1 MYRYCFNFFDEKIL
15 GNKLGFMS
23 CHAFLMCWFYFCSMQ
38 STLSVNSTPQFLAN
52 IIASKKLLIAQLAML
67 CGVDCNKTYGIRP
80 KMPRKRP
87 MNRAYWWGW
96 NLAPFFCCQE
106 ECHVIWQVS
115 DWSDIV
121 VLSDTCQ
128 VKWRSSWQ
136 QKIGALDLLTP
147 RLIVWIIFLTNVG
160 IRPNFKGFV
169 WNRA

>member
-1 MYRYCFNFFDEKIL
+1 ML
-15 GNKLGFMS
+15 
-23 CHAFLMCWFYFCSMQ
+23 FLCVD
-38 STLSVNSTPQFLAN
+38 STFVQCNRPYQWIWHLQFLAN

-115 DWSDIV
+115 DWSDTV

-147 RLIVWIIFLTNVG
+147 RLIVWNKTYFFSQMLELGLILRSLFG
-160 IRPNFKGFV
+160 IGPK
-169 WNRA
+169 